1 MMFAP
6 MRSIKT
12 CRLRS
17 YARGRVSL
25 IKSWQLIFC
34 FALTAGSHALFGQ
47 QSGNNPI
54 ARFHTELGDID
65 VALLQDVAPNTVA
78 NFLRYVNRGDY
89 DNSFIHR
96 SAPNFVIQGGGY
108 KLVSGV
114 VVAIPQDP
122 PVANEFHVSNTR
134 GTLAMAK
141 LGGDPNSAT
150 NQWFFNESDTNAP
163 NLDNQNGGFTV
174 FGRIINS
181 SGLTTMNTI
190 ASVPIYNF
198 GSPFD
203 QLPLRNYT
211 GGAFHNPNLVHAI
224 WIKVIPQIVALTHP
238 TANTVHLQG
247 RGVANATYNLE
258 MSLSPDA
265 NTFTTSVMVT
275 ADSTGNISYDDPNA
289 GAKKFYR
296 LTLP

>member
-1 MMFAP
+1 
-6 MRSIKT
+6 MRSTKT
-12 CRLRS
+12 SRS
-17 YARGRVSL
+17 RSPARGRVSL
-25 IKSWQLIFC
+25 IKLWSLVFC

-47 QSGNNPI
+47 TGGNPI

-96 SAPNFVIQGGGY
+96 SAPDFVIQGGGY
-108 KLVSGV
+108 KLVSGQV
-114 VVAIPQDP
+114 VSIPQDP
-122 PVANEFHVSNTR
+122 PVANEFHVSNVR

-141 LGGDPNSAT
+141 LAGNPDSAT
-150 NQWFFNESDTNAP
+150 NQWFFNESDSNAP
-163 NLDNQNGGFTV
+163 NLDTQNGGFTV
-174 FGRIINS
+174 FGRIIDS
-181 SGLTTMNTI
+181 SGLTTMGAI
-190 ASVPIYNF
+190 AAVPIYNA

-203 QLPLRNYT
+203 QLPLRNFT
-211 GGAFHNPNLVHAI
+211 GGTFHNTNLVHAI

-258 MSLSPDA
+258 TSLSPAA

-275 ADSTGNISYDDPNA
+275 ADSTGNISYDDPTA
-289 GAKKFYR
+289 GTMKFYR
-296 LTLP
+296 LTIP